1 MFQNYDK
8 IHVDSLSPPHLPPC
22 LELNDETQ
30 IQFFKSTQ
38 TKSAIFEDSDIYAH
52 CTCNDES
59 KQIFSSSLN
68 AQCYTTL
75 KVGTFRNQILL

>member
-8 IHVDSLSPPHLPPC
+8 IHLESLSSTHLPPC

-30 IQFFKSTQ
+30 IQFFKPPKPKVQ
-38 TKSAIFEDSDIYAH
+38 CFEDSDIYAH
-52 CTCNDES
+52 CTCNDKS
-59 KQIFSSSLN
+59 RQIFSTSN

-75 KVGTFRNQILL
+75 KVGTFRNLILL

>member
-30 IQFFKSTQ
+30 ILNQK
-38 TKSAIFEDSDIYAH
+38 
-52 CTCNDES
+52 CNIM
-59 KQIFSSSLN
+59 KIQIFLHT
-68 AQCYTTL
+68 ALHMQ
-75 KVGTFRNQILL
+75 

>member
-38 TKSAIFEDSDIYAH
+38 TKSAI
-52 CTCNDES
+52 
-59 KQIFSSSLN
+59 L
-68 AQCYTTL
+68 
-75 KVGTFRNQILL
+75 

>member
-52 CTCNDES
+52 CTSHAMMNQS
-59 KQIFSSSLN
+59 KYFHRVLMHNVIP
-68 AQCYTTL
+68 
-75 KVGTFRNQILL
+75 R

>member
-8 IHVDSLSPPHLPPC
+8 IHVDSLSPTHLPPC

-30 IQFFKSTQ
+30 IQFFNSTQ

-52 CTCNDES
+52 CTS
-59 KQIFSSSLN
+59 H
-68 AQCYTTL
+68 AMM
-75 KVGTFRNQILL
+75 NQGKYFQRVLMHNVIPR